1 MFADNESEKS
11 HLLTDASSQGGE
23 MKVEIKDEVS
33 VEIGDAAKELRN
45 LKKDDHGAT
54 IKDERGESDKAAGQ
68 YFFKCSQ
75 VRFVAVILVERYFYA
90 KRTFSSLKILRLR
103 LLVCDSTKRFLE
115 TNLWCE
121 GRFLGHTLT
130 HNPQFLA

>member
-23 MKVEIKDEVS
+23 MKVEIKDEIKS

-45 LKKDDHGAT
+45 LKKDDHSAT

-68 YFFKCSQ
+68 YFLN
-75 VRFVAVILVERYFYA
+75 AL
-90 KRTFSSLKILRLR
+90 KRRS
-103 LLVCDSTKRFLE
+103 
-115 TNLWCE
+115 
-121 GRFLGHTLT
+121 
-130 HNPQFLA
+130 